1 MNSFN
6 QFADDA
12 NKKNRVVTLA
22 GQIVYA
28 SFLHS
33 STVLDSRLRG
43 NDGEGNRND
52 GEGNRNDGEK
62 NGNDANANCRKN
74 RCAYPIN
81 DRRFYRNIA
90 GGILLPARNPA
101 PLKFR

>member
-12 NKKNRVVTLA
+12 NKKNRAVTLA

-52 GEGNRNDGEK
+52 GEK
-62 NGNDANANCRKN
+62 NGNDANTNCRKN